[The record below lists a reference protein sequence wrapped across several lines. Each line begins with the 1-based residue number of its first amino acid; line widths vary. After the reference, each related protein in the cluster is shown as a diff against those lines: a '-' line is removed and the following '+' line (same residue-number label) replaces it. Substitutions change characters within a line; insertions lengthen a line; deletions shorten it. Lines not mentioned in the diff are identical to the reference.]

1 VQREAVGQVVRN
13 DACRGKIDAVLDVLC
28 RTRKGVAFNF
38 KHQLRRLIRKVRGLF
53 RRKRRLRPFSE
64 VWDEFNRRADRCEED
79 IDPDEVFRDVRSKDP
94 GRDFNF

>member
-1 VQREAVGQVVRN
+1 MVRN
-13 DACRGKIDAVLDVLC
+13 DACRGKIDAVPDVLC

-38 KHQLRRLIRKVRGLF
+38 KRQLRRLIRRIRGHF

-64 VWDEFNRRADRCEED
+64 VFDEFNRRVDRCED